1 MKIKFLALAALFCAM
16 SSNVLA
22 AITDYALDKDNG
34 VRYMFDPTKSETV
47 DGTTLAKA
55 FSAYVY
61 GPTTAV
67 TSMKIPASFTT
78 TDENGIVKYFKVAG
92 FLADWGNAAV
102 TTPAQAV
109 RAKVTTTLT
118 TLEIEA
124 TYMTAGLAN
133 AFTNLEALASIK
145 ISGAPDAWTN
155 TGWVTG
161 PLVTGNAKIKETLTT
176 VDLSGMAKCTEVSAA
191 NTFKDLPK
199 VTTVTLPKSIETIAD
214 FAFSATAI
222 TSLDLSETKVTVLPA
237 AAFYKS
243 KLETISLPEGL
254 TTIKTAA
261 FQEAALKSI
270 TIPAKVTS
278 IEHDAFY
285 KCEALT
291 TADLSAAVDI
301 TIINSKTFF
310 GAKALTAITIPAKVT
325 SIGESA
331 FEGCEALATITMSAT
346 ELATIGDA
354 AFKGT
359 AITAF
364 EVPATVTSIGESAF
378 EGCKSLATFTFA
390 TRADD
395 GAALATIGASAF
407 KNCEAL
413 TAIDLSSK
421 KFTFTSIPA
430 TWFVGCTALKEIK
443 VSENLMGI
451 APNAFKDC
459 VIEELDLSG
468 VSEYFVNLY
477 AIFGVEGTHDATKN
491 PNSLKSIILPETLK
505 KIDPHVFDYSAI
517 EEITLPASLTSAIP
531 AYAFYYCEDL
541 KSVTYLPTHPTTVQV
556 FDTKAFIGCT
566 PFVKINTNSNYFAI
580 STVEPTNATFGL
592 AEDLQVTT
600 VADKGASKKFF
611 GKICAPLHMQ
621 ISKEDLGD
629 AKLYSVYVDEGV
641 AYFQALKVKK
651 GYYKIKEGENIIVK
665 TNEAATINFELQKA
679 PWETSITEDAV
690 FNFKETV
697 NTADFQAGTVP
708 AAKFTKGTVVPFVNG
723 SNYVYALTNSA
734 KSHGFGFTFYKGTTM
749 PAGAFFIVSTLN
761 PNAAGRLES
770 VWLDEDGNV
779 ESEATA
785 INKIQSET
793 EDGAIYNLQGVR
805 VNAAK
810 KGIYIKNGKK
820 YIMK

>member
-1 MKIKFLALAALFCAM
+1 MKNLKIALIAVFAFVGLSAFADTPQWT
-16 SSNVLA
+16 V
-22 AITDYALDKDNG
+22 YNG
-34 VRYMFDPTKSETV
+34 VRYQYNADEDISV
-47 DGTTLAKA
+47 SKA
-55 FSAYVY
+55 YSATVY
-61 GPTTAV
+61 GLSAAATTVEIPASFSVTDENEITLSFKVTKFKAAWTTAV
-67 TSMKIPASFTT
+67 TTGEAKQKSVDGTGITSLTIHVDNMTLPLTNAYAGLTKLESLTIKDATAAPA
-78 TDENGIVKYFKVAG
+78 A
-92 FLADWGNAAV
+92 L
-102 TTPAQAV
+102 
-109 RAKVTTTLT
+109 KVTNFTDLALTAEACKSLT
-118 TLEIEA
+118 TIDVEETGI
-124 TYMTAGLAN
+124 TKTGLFFQPSGD
-133 AFTNLEALASIK
+133 AF
-145 ISGAPDAWTN
+145 
-155 TGWVTG
+155 
-161 PLVTGNAKIKETLTT
+161 AKL
-176 VDLSGMAKCTEVSAA
+176 
-191 NTFKDLPK
+191 
-199 VTTVTLPKSIETIAD
+199 TTVTLPKGLTEISANAFEGSKVTTLTVPATLATIGVA
-214 FAFSATAI
+214 AFKNSALTAIDLSGTKVTEIPAWAFESSKLASVTFPAELTTIGLGAFYKTAI
-222 TSLDLSETKVTVLPA
+222 TSIE
-237 AAFYKS
+237 
-243 KLETISLPEGL
+243 
-254 TTIKTAA
+254 
-261 FQEAALKSI
+261 
-270 TIPAKVTS
+270 IPAKVTS
-278 IEHDAFY
+278 
-285 KCEALT
+285 L
-291 TADLSAAVDI
+291 
-301 TIINSKTFF
+301 
-310 GAKALTAITIPAKVT
+310 G
-325 SIGESA
+325 GQA
-331 FEGCEALATITMSAT
+331 FEGCEALTTVTGMAKVAAIEDATFKGCKALTSVASGAEITS
-346 ELATIGDA
+346 IGNE

-359 AITAF
+359 ALTAF
-364 EVPATVTSIGESAF
+364 EVPAKVTVIKKAAFEDCKSLATVTLAGDKLADLYDDVFKNCEALASVDLSKMTTMASINATMF
-378 EGCKSLATFTFA
+378 AGCKSLATITLYEDLTNIAAGAFA
-390 TRADD
+390 
-395 GAALATIGASAF
+395 
-407 KNCEAL
+407 
-413 TAIDLSSK
+413 
-421 KFTFTSIPA
+421 
-430 TWFVGCTALKEIK
+430 
-443 VSENLMGI
+443 
-451 APNAFKDC
+451 DC
-459 VIEELDLSG
+459 VIENLDLSVTG
-468 VSEYFVNLY
+468 VTVLNT
-477 AIFGVEGTHDATKN
+477 IFGAHDAKKPN
-491 PNSLKSIILPETLK
+491 PLKSIILPDGLTQ
-505 KIDPHVFDYSAI
+505 INANVFDYSALT
-517 EEITLPASLTSAIP
+517 EITLPASLTSAIP

-556 FDTKAFIGCT
+556 FNTKAFIGCT

-641 AYFQALKVKK
+641 AYFRALKVKS

-679 PWETSITEDAV
+679 PWETSITEDAI

-761 PNAAGRLES
+761 PNAAGRLET